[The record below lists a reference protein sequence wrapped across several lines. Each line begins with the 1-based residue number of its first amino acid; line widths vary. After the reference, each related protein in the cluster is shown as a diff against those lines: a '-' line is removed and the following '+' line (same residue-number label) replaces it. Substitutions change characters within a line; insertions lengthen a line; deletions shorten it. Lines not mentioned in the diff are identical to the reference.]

1 MENVH
6 INISK
11 GSDFDGTGSV
21 ANGLED
27 VSSYPRLIEAVMRR
41 GATDEQIKR
50 LVGENIL
57 RVWRENEKVA
67 AEIQNGVDSQPVE
80 SFWEGRAQPSFEG
93 SLPSLKGFQ

>member
-1 MENVH
+1 
-6 INISK
+6 
-11 GSDFDGTGSV
+11 
-21 ANGLED
+21 
-27 VSSYPRLIEAVMRR
+27 MRR
-41 GATDEQIKR
+41 GATDEQIKK

-67 AEIQNGVDSQPVE
+67 AEIQNGADSQPVE